1 MFISNT
7 FDCYY
12 CPYINNMYRLDSPS
26 NQISV
31 RTKDIKSSNEKIKE
45 DLRIPVFQG
54 PIAPN
59 ILQLINSNVN
69 NDIMEFKRQMEEA
82 ANENAERARRNN
94 QPINPYRISNVYAV
108 TYNKN
113 NILSLSIIYEQ
124 VINNRIYYT
133 RTTYNYDIRSGR
145 SLSVLDL
152 FKPGINAKALINT
165 EIMKELGT
173 NPQKYFPG
181 AINSFRGIADDQPF
195 YVDNTDLV
203 LFFRFNEIAP
213 AGTDIPTIR
222 IPLAKFRDSLKP
234 QLLRWQP

>member
-133 RTTYNYDIRSGR
+133 RTTYNYDIRST
-145 SLSVLDL
+145 D
-152 FKPGINAKALINT
+152 P
-165 EIMKELGT
+165 
-173 NPQKYFPG
+173 
-181 AINSFRGIADDQPF
+181 FR
-195 YVDNTDLV
+195 Y
-203 LFFRFNEIAP
+203 
-213 AGTDIPTIR
+213 
-222 IPLAKFRDSLKP
+222 
-234 QLLRWQP
+234 